1 MHDTVKRFKPFT
13 QTIPR
18 WYNNAINGLCD
29 LCAHTMSDT
38 SPDSITA
45 PEPDRSNTLF
55 SRLFREH
62 ETVMLLIEPDTGA
75 IVDVNPAACAFYGYD
90 HAALCRLN
98 LADINQRPRPEIALN
113 LQHARRGERNQ
124 FVVPHRLAS
133 GEVRTVEV
141 RSSLTEIDGQTLLF
155 AIVHDITDHATA
167 ERDLRQLAQRL
178 TMLNDIG
185 QAIASTLDL
194 DQILSI
200 LLERTRQAVGAEAC
214 SVALLDESHTELVF
228 RQAAGVAS
236 RDVIGLRLKR
246 GQGVAGWVAE
256 HQQSVLI
263 LDAATDPRLLGQI
276 MTSSDFQTRN
286 LICVPMFAHNVIIG
300 VLEQINKVTG
310 VFDAADVQLLEAVA
324 AQTAVA
330 IDNARLFDA
339 ERRSH
344 QRLETLY
351 RIGQTVNSTLDPA
364 AILDQLIDEA
374 MRATHATHGAALI
387 ARPAEGTFERRA
399 QRGYS
404 PELIARAAQHP
415 LPLAGG
421 INGRAY
427 TARQVVAVDDVRLD
441 PDYFPL
447 VPETRS
453 EVVIP
458 ILRGD
463 RVLGHIDLQSPLV
476 GGFREVDL
484 DFLRVLADQ
493 VAVALENARLYQEAQ
508 RHATELEERVRER
521 TAALRD
527 SEETARVM
535 LNAAPDAAYL
545 LDSNGTV
552 LAANAPGAQDLA
564 TSVGQ
569 LVGANLV
576 DLFEPALAQ
585 ARRAQIDRAITTGQ
599 PNRFLDERAGRYFDN
614 VIYPIQAASGVIDRV
629 AVYTTDVTERRL
641 AEIEMQR
648 ALDQE
653 KELSELKSRFISI
666 ASHEFRTPLTTIL
679 SSAELLEHYSHR
691 WSDAKKLD
699 YFKRIQTAVRHMVDL
714 INDVLVVGKSD
725 AGKQVFEPVPLD
737 LIGFCGAII
746 NEIQPDGSHPQPIV
760 FHASGDCA
768 NAVMDERLLRH
779 ILSNLLSNAIKYS
792 PPKAPIEFSLH
803 GRDGQAVFDISDHGI
818 GIPPDDLAH
827 LYDTFHRAGNVGNI
841 AGTGLGMTI
850 VKRSVDLHGGTI
862 EVNSRVGAESGT
874 RFTVTLPLVSV
885 PPAAAESDPE
895 NNAAPTP
902 PG

>member
-1 MHDTVKRFKPFT
+1 
-13 QTIPR
+13 
-18 WYNNAINGLCD
+18 
-29 LCAHTMSDT
+29 MSDT
-38 SPDSITA
+38 SPHSPLPAESDA
-45 PEPDRSNTLF
+45 LYEPFSQLF
-55 SRLFREH
+55 DGH
-62 ETVMLLIEPDTGA
+62 QAVMLLIEPETGA
-75 IVDVNPAACAFYGYD
+75 ILRANQAACAFYGYEN
-90 HAALCRLN
+90 AALC
-98 LADINQRPRPEIALN
+98 ALN
-113 LQHARRGERNQ
+113 VTDIVQLHPEKAAHYRQSAIRRERNQ

-141 RSSLTEIDGQTLLF
+141 RASPMDINGHSVLLS
-155 AIVHDITDHATA
+155 IVHDITEHANT

-228 RQAAGVAS
+228 HRAAGVAS
-236 RDVIGLRLKR
+236 QDVIGLRLKR
-246 GQGVAGWVAE
+246 GQGVAGWVVE
-256 HQQSVLI
+256 HQQSALI
-263 LDAATDPRLLGQI
+263 LDTATDQRFLGQI
-276 MTSSDFQTRN
+276 DTPSGFQTRN

-300 VLEQINKVTG
+300 VLEQINKVSG
-310 VFDAADVQLLEAVA
+310 AFDAADVQLLEAVA

-364 AILDQLIDEA
+364 AILEQLIDEA

-387 ARPAEGTFERRA
+387 ARPAAGNFERRA

-404 PELIARAAQHP
+404 PELIARAAQHQ
-415 LPLAGG
+415 LPLTGG

-427 TARQVVAVDDVRLD
+427 ATRQVIAVNDVRLD

-453 EVVIP
+453 ELVIP

-463 RVLGHIDLQSPLV
+463 SVLGHIDLQSPHV
-476 GGFREVDL
+476 NGFSEVDL

-508 RHATELEERVRER
+508 RHATELEARVRER

-527 SEETARVM
+527 SEETARVL

-545 LDSNGTV
+545 LDANGTL
-552 LAANAPGAQDLA
+552 LAANAPGAEDLA
-564 TSVGQ
+564 TSVEQ
-569 LVGANLV
+569 LVGVNLV

-585 ARRAQIDRAITTGQ
+585 ARRAQVNRAINTGQ
-599 PNRFLDERAGRYFDN
+599 PIRFQDERAGRYFEN
-614 VIYPIQAASGVIDRV
+614 VIYPIRGAAGVIDRV
-629 AVYTTDVTERRL
+629 AVYSNDVTERRQ

-648 ALDQE
+648 ALDKE
-653 KELSELKSRFISI
+653 KELSELKSRFISV

-691 WSDAKKLD
+691 WSDAKKLE
-699 YFKRIQTAVRHMVDL
+699 YLKRIQTAVQHMVDL
-714 INDVLVVGKSD
+714 INDVLVVGRSD
-725 AGKQVFEPVPLD
+725 AGKQAFEPAPLD
-737 LIGFCGAII
+737 LIGFCGSII
-746 NEIQPDGSHPQPIV
+746 SEIQPDGSHPQPIV
-760 FHASGDCA
+760 FLARGDCA

-792 PPKAPIEFSLH
+792 PPGAPVQFNLH
-803 GRDGQAVFDISDHGI
+803 EQAGQVVFEISDHGI
-818 GIPPDDLAH
+818 GIPLDDLAH
-827 LYDTFHRAGNVGNI
+827 LYDTFHRASNVGNI

-850 VKRSVDLHGGTI
+850 VKRSVDLHGGKI
-862 EVNSRVGAESGT
+862 EVDSHVGTESGT

-885 PPAAAESDPE
+885 PPEPAVSAPE

-902 PG
+902 PA

>member
-1 MHDTVKRFKPFT
+1 
-13 QTIPR
+13 
-18 WYNNAINGLCD
+18 
-29 LCAHTMSDT
+29 
-38 SPDSITA
+38 
-45 PEPDRSNTLF
+45 
-55 SRLFREH
+55 
-62 ETVMLLIEPDTGA
+62 MLLIESNTGA
-75 IVDVNPAACAFYGYD
+75 ILDANLAACAFYGYD
-90 HAALCRLN
+90 HAALCALHIADLNQLPPAEVAQRLKS
-98 LADINQRPRPEIALN
+98 AK
-113 LQHARRGERNQ
+113 HGELNQ
-124 FVVPHRLAS
+124 FVFPHRLAS

-141 RSSLTEIDGQTLLF
+141 HSSPMEIGGRVLLLS
-155 AIVHDITDHATA
+155 IVHDITEHATA

-185 QAIASTLDL
+185 QAIASTFDL
-194 DQILSI
+194 NQILNI

-236 RDVIGLRLKR
+236 QEVIGLRLKR
-246 GQGVAGWVAE
+246 GQGVAGWVVE

-263 LDAATDPRLLGQI
+263 LDTTHDERFFGQI
-276 MTSSDFQTRN
+276 TTPSGFQTRS

-300 VLEQINKVTG
+300 VLEQINKLSGT
-310 VFDAADVQLLEAVA
+310 FDAADVRLLEAVA

-344 QRLETLY
+344 QRIETLY

-364 AILDQLIDEA
+364 AILEQLIDEA
-374 MRATHATHGAALI
+374 MRATQATHGAALV
-387 ARPAEGTFERRA
+387 AQPALGIFERRA
-399 QRGYS
+399 LRGYS
-404 PELIARAAQHP
+404 PDMIERANLHQ
-415 LPLAGG
+415 LRIDNG

-427 TARQVVAVDDVRLD
+427 ALRQVIAVNDVRRD

-453 EVVIP
+453 ELVIP

-463 RVLGHIDLQSPLV
+463 NVLGHIDLQSPFV
-476 GGFREVDL
+476 NGFREVDL

-508 RHATELEERVRER
+508 RHAIELEERVRER
-521 TAALRD
+521 TAALHA
-527 SEETARVM
+527 SEETARVL

-545 LDSNGTV
+545 FDVNGAI
-552 LAANAPGAQDLA
+552 LAVNAPGAQDLDS
-564 TSVGQ
+564 SVEQ
-569 LVGANLV
+569 LLGASLT
-576 DLFEPALAQ
+576 DIFEADLAQ
-585 ARRAQIDRAITTGQ
+585 ARFVQINHAIHTGL
-599 PNRFLDERAGRYFDN
+599 PIRFQDERAGRYFEN
-614 VIYPIQAASGVIDRV
+614 TVYPIHAASGIIDRV
-629 AVYTTDVTERRL
+629 AVYSNDVTERHL

-648 ALDQE
+648 ALDKE

-691 WSDAKKLD
+691 WTDAKKLE
-699 YFKRIQTAVRHMVDL
+699 YLKRIQTAVRHMVDL

-725 AGKQVFEPVPLD
+725 AGKQEFEPAPLD
-737 LIGFCGAII
+737 LIGFCGSII
-746 NEIQPDGSHPQPIV
+746 NEIQPDASQPQPIV
-760 FHASGDCA
+760 FHARGDCA

-792 PPKAPIEFSLH
+792 PPDASVEFSLH
-803 GRDGQAVFDISDHGI
+803 GRDGQVIFEVSDHGI
-818 GIPPDDLAH
+818 GIPPDDVAH
-827 LYDTFHRAGNVGNI
+827 LYDTFHRASNVGSI

-850 VKRSVDLHGGTI
+850 VKRSVDLHRGTI

-874 RFTVTLPLVSV
+874 KFTVTLPLVSA
-885 PPAAAESDPE
+885 PPEVSAPPSTE
-895 NNAAPTP
+895 NSAAPTQLA
-902 PG
+902 